1 MKLTRTNNWVWRDDE
16 IAFKQFTQLER
27 SEKDAHINLLL
38 QLGEDNLSTNDL
50 YILSIYAP
58 HRLPK
63 KENKKFLEL

>member
-38 QLGEDNLSTNDL
+38 QLGIDNLSTNDL

>member
-50 YILSIYAP
+50 YILNQYAP
-58 HRLPK
+58 HKLPQRK
-63 KENKKFLEL
+63 VDKFLEL